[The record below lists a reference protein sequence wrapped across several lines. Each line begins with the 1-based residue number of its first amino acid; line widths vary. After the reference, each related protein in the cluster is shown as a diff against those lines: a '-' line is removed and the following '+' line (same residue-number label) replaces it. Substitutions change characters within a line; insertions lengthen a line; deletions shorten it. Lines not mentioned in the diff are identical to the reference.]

1 MSSTDI
7 VPGGVRPAAWRRRGA
22 WGSGHSRAGG
32 FSLLEMVVAMAIL
45 GLALGAL
52 YQAASGAT
60 RNVRSDERF
69 AYGVE
74 LARTLLANY
83 AVLPPGGVSSNG
95 ETAGGFNWQVA
106 TRPIDLGRSALAAAS
121 LYDIEVAVRWQDGV
135 RRREVVLNSVVE
147 GTLQP

>member
-7 VPGGVRPAAWRRRGA
+7 EPGGSRAAAWRRGGA

-60 RNVRSDERF
+60 RNVRSDERY

-147 GTLQP
+147 GALQP

>member
-7 VPGGVRPAAWRRRGA
+7 VPGWVRPAAWRRRGA

>member
-7 VPGGVRPAAWRRRGA
+7 VPGGSRPAAWRRGGA
-22 WGSGHSRAGG
+22 WGCGRSRAGG

-52 YQAASGAT
+52 YQAAIGAT
-60 RNVRSDERF
+60 RNVRSDERY

-83 AVLPPGGVSSNG
+83 SVLPPGGVTAGG

-106 TRPIDLGRSALAAAS
+106 TRSIDLGRSALAAAS

-147 GTLQP
+147 GVPQP